1 MMEMQLSKDEYR
13 LLLDMIYIS
22 EWVMNSHKLE
32 EDAKVKPYKQV
43 AQKILAYAQGAGF
56 GNAVEHDAARGEYLP
71 TEEFEETLAAT
82 SVIEDFEDDVFWD
95 ALCHRLAQRDLIR
108 EKGLKKV
115 QKMDPV
121 TRMLEE
127 DRIAEKYDS
136 EFVANGI
143 ENFILTQKNT

>member
-1 MMEMQLSKDEYR
+1 MEMQFSKDEYR

-22 EWVMNSHKLE
+22 EWVMNSHKVE
-32 EDAKVKPYKQV
+32 EDVRVRPYKQV
-43 AQKILAYAQGAGF
+43 AQKILAYAQGVGLD
-56 GNAVEHDAARGEYLP
+56 NVVEHDKARGEYLP
-71 TEEFEETLAAT
+71 TEEFEEALAST
-82 SVIEDFEDDVFWD
+82 SIIEDFEDDLFWD

-121 TRMLEE
+121 ARMLEE

-143 ENFILTQKNT
+143 EHFILLKK